1 MMTLTLGVEPNGKS
15 PERLVRIYYVLTVMI
30 VLLLAVIFCFY
41 IYFVKRLEQN
51 KQQGPKL
58 KYHKLI
64 AKVYFVNVINKFFFF
79 FFYTIPMMSL
89 SEAVAL
95 ISEV

>member
-30 VLLLAVIFCFY
+30 VLCLEVIVSLHSSEVVVFFSSCFY

-51 KQQGPKL
+51 KQQGQKL
-58 KYHKLI
+58 K
-64 AKVYFVNVINKFFFF
+64 YFVNVINKFFFF
-79 FFYTIPMMSL
+79 FF
-89 SEAVAL
+89 
-95 ISEV
+95 